1 MMIRQITTIFLIF
14 TFQIAFSQEQ
24 ELNNRVDENGIKQGK
39 WIKKFENGNIL
50 YDGYFIDG
58 KPVGEFKR
66 YYQNGDLISIL
77 IHSRTTDSVD
87 ATFYH
92 PGGFIAARGIYIKQ
106 MRTGIWKFYSAR
118 FEDCLI
124 CRENYINNSKEGPS
138 IKYHWNG
145 NIAEEINYKNNIK
158 DGAWKQYFTDGTICL
173 LSSYVIGKVN
183 GSFQSFHP
191 DGKKEIVGLYKN
203 DVRDGRWKFYN
214 ANGTE
219 GKTIVYHNGIPENRT
234 ELIRK
239 ETEYL
244 DMLEKKGGKIEDPE
258 KSGVVK
264 W

>member
-1 MMIRQITTIFLIF
+1 MMIRQIITILLIF

-24 ELNNRVDENGIKQGK
+24 ELINKVDETGVKQGR

-50 YDGYFIDG
+50 YDGCFIDG

-77 IHSRTTDSVD
+77 IHNRSDDSVG
-87 ATFYH
+87 AIFYH
-92 PGGFIAARGIYIKQ
+92 PGGFIAAKGIYIEQ
-106 MRTGIWKFYSAR
+106 MKTGIWKFYSGK

-124 CRENYINNSKEGPS
+124 CRENYIDNSKEGLS

-158 DGAWKQYFTDGTICL
+158 TGPWKQYFTNGTLCL
-173 LSSYVIGKVN
+173 LSSHLTGKLN

-191 DGKKEIVGLYKN
+191 DGKKEIVGFYKN
-203 DVRDGRWKFYN
+203 DVRDGKWKFYN
-214 ANGTE
+214 ADGTE
-219 GKTIVYHNGIPENRT
+219 SKTLIYHNGTPENKS

-244 DMLEKKGGKIEDPE
+244 DMLEKNGGKIEDPE
-258 KSGVVK
+258 KTGVVK